1 MGWAISAKKNVI
13 LLALLL
19 LVTLEY
25 CHGDDDLVYEPD
37 CLNVP
42 TAEFLS
48 SVKTTIDVVQQ
59 VTSIVAGFN
68 RGFHD
73 FRTSHAISDCL
84 DLLDLSTDELVST
97 LSLIQHPHNSKNRST
112 GNLRADLKTWL
123 SAALGN
129 QDTCVE
135 GFDGTKGSVKKS
147 VASSLEQITSLVH
160 VILSNVESP
169 DHNNVRD
176 DGRRREHRGHRGS
189 GRPGWMHKRKLIG
202 GEKFP
207 EWVRSS
213 DRKKLLQVNGVEAD
227 LVVDVNGNGNF
238 TTLSDAI
245 KAVPDYSTNRTVIY
259 VKKGVY
265 NEYVEISKKKWYVML
280 VGDGM
285 DVTVISGNHSFIG
298 GWTTYR
304 SATFGVKGRG
314 FIARDMTFQ
323 NTAGPE
329 SHQAVAFRSDS
340 DLSVL
345 YRCAMRGYQDTLYAH
360 SQRQFFRECHIT
372 GTVDFI
378 FGDAA
383 AVFQNCQILARKGLP
398 NQKNT
403 ITAQGRKEAAET
415 TGFSIQ
421 FSNISVE
428 PNVVAGNS
436 TLTYLGRPWKLYSR
450 TVIMQS
456 YISNAIRPEGWLE
469 WNTTFALDTLYYGEY
484 MNYGPGAGLGSRVK
498 WPGYRILNTTAEAN
512 AFTVAQFLLGN
523 SWLPSTGVKYT
534 AGLVV

>member
-1 MGWAISAKKNVI
+1 MALSSAKKNVI
-13 LLALLL
+13 LPLI
-19 LVTLEY
+19 LVCFFCSPLDSY
-25 CHGDDDLVYEPD
+25 GDDYMIYQPD
-37 CLNVP
+37 CLTIP
-42 TAEFLS
+42 ATEFLS
-48 SVKTTIDVVQQ
+48 SLKTTIDVVQQ
-59 VTSIVAGFN
+59 VTSIVSEFS
-68 RGFHD
+68 RGFLD
-73 FRTSHAISDCL
+73 FRLSNAISDCL
-84 DLLDLSTDELVST
+84 DLLELSTDELVST
-97 LSLIQHPHNSKNRST
+97 LLLTQNPHNSQDNST
-112 GNLRADLKTWL
+112 GNLSADLKTWL
-123 SAALGN
+123 SAALSN

-135 GFDGTKGSVKKS
+135 GFDGTRGFVKS
-147 VASSLEQITSLVH
+147 LVASGLEEISSLVR
-160 VILSNVESP
+160 VILANVKSP
-169 DHNNVRD
+169 HDRKS
-176 DGRRREHRGHRGS
+176 GSRRRHHRRGDM
-189 GRPGWMHKRKLIG
+189 PGWMHKRKLIG
-202 GEKFP
+202 GREFP
-207 EWVRSS
+207 EWVKAS
-213 DRKKLLQVNGVEAD
+213 DRKKLLQVNGVVAD
-227 LVVDVNGNGNF
+227 LVVDVNGYGNF

-265 NEYVEISKKKWYVML
+265 KEYVEISKKKWNVML

-285 DVTVISGNHSFIG
+285 DVTIISGNHSFIG

-314 FIARDMTFQ
+314 FIARDMTFE

-329 SHQAVAFRSDS
+329 NHQAVAFRSDS

-360 SQRQFFRECHIT
+360 SQRQFYRECHIT

-383 AVFQNCQILARKGLP
+383 AVFQKCQILARKGLP

-428 PNVVAGNS
+428 PNVVSNSTGNS

-484 MNYGPGAGLGSRVK
+484 MNYGPGAGLGNRVK
-498 WPGYRILNTTAEAN
+498 WPGYRVLNTTSEAN